1 MFLVCHDLRQSE
13 RPIVTVCSA
22 IRGNVGPV
30 PAKVGTKDNEVE
42 QRAEKSLVVW
52 EESAEVSGPRRRA
65 WRKLP
70 RLAMSR
76 SAL

>member
-1 MFLVCHDLRQSE
+1 
-13 RPIVTVCSA
+13 VTVSSA

-42 QRAEKSLVVW
+42 KRAEKGLVVW

-65 WRKLP
+65 
-70 RLAMSR
+70 
-76 SAL
+76 